1 MDRQDELACLIDRW
15 ATEDGVRPT
24 EIPRLSLARA
34 SRPTEPIHTLY
45 GPALCVVA
53 QGKKQV
59 LLGEEVYPYDRD
71 QHLVVSVDLPV
82 IGQIVEACPEMPYLS
97 FQLDLDASL
106 LGELLVEAGLDGAMG
121 PHAGPG
127 LTLSP
132 ADPALL
138 DAAVRLL
145 RLLETP
151 RDIGILAPLAE
162 REILYRLLT
171 GDQAPKARQ
180 IALAD
185 GSLGQVNRAIGWIKE
200 HYRDPFRVEAVA
212 SEARM
217 SSSALHHHFKAVTNM
232 SPLQYQKRLRLQE
245 ARRLILGASLDAATA
260 GFSVGYESPSQFSR
274 EYSRLFGA
282 PPLRDTARLKSLHLQ
297 QEA

>member
-1 MDRQDELACLIDRW
+1 MDRQDELSCLIDRY
-15 ATEDGVRPT
+15 ATEDGVSPT
-24 EIPRLSLARA
+24 EIPRLFLVRA

-59 LLGEEVYPYDRD
+59 LLGEEVYPYNRD
-71 QHLVVSVDLPV
+71 QHLVVSVDLPM
-82 IGQIVEACPEMPYLS
+82 IGQIVEACPETPYLS
-97 FQLDLDASL
+97 FQLDLDAAM
-106 LGELLVEAGLDGAMG
+106 LGELLTQAGLDGATG

-151 RDIGILAPLAE
+151 RDIGILAPLFE
-162 REILYRLLT
+162 RELLYRLLT
-171 GDQAPKARQ
+171 GDQARTARQ

-185 GSLGQVNRAIGWIKE
+185 GRLRQVNRAIGWIKE
-200 HYRDPFRVEAVA
+200 HYR
-212 SEARM
+212 
-217 SSSALHHHFKAVTNM
+217 SAWR
-232 SPLQYQKRLRLQE
+232 PWP
-245 ARRLILGASLDAATA
+245 RRPG
-260 GFSVGYESPSQFSR
+260 
-274 EYSRLFGA
+274 
-282 PPLRDTARLKSLHLQ
+282 
-297 QEA
+297 